1 LNVLRDLISTG
12 DAAGDPELV
21 EQLVGLRGRL
31 TRMIAAAVVDLDAEP
46 GVRWAHLTT
55 NKPRTVTSPEVKVD
69 ADPKFELGSIAK
81 GLTGM
86 LLADA
91 IGRGELTLET
101 TAGEVLA
108 ADPELQEQTEGP
120 LHTITL
126 RELCTHT
133 SGLPRLPRTAGTTGR
148 VVRYA
153 LLGMDPY
160 RGQSAERVLRDAA
173 AQTLQHRG
181 RYRYSNLGGAVAG
194 QLLAIAAG
202 GEYPALLHDRIF
214 QPLQMTSSTVA
225 VKGGTAARGRTK
237 SGLGRQPWVLD
248 GYAPAGGV
256 ISTIEDVAR
265 LTAALVDGSAP
276 GIESLSA
283 LHDVAPSAPGREA
296 GMFWI
301 IEPLPPLKP
310 LKPPTRRERPD
321 GDPESAPPTAGPVL
335 TWHNGM
341 TGGYSAFLGVEPKAR
356 RGVAVLTD
364 TARAEQ
370 PRALALRLLGSLGGR
385 R

>member
-12 DAAGDPELV
+12 DAAGDPGLV

-31 TRMIAAAVVDLDAEP
+31 TRTIAAAVIDLDAQP
-46 GVRWAHLTT
+46 IARWAHLTT
-55 NKPRTVTSPEVKVD
+55 NRPRTVTSPEVTVD
-69 ADPKFELGSIAK
+69 ADPRFELGSVAK

-101 TAGEVLA
+101 TAGEILA
-108 ADPELQEQTEGP
+108 LRPELHEQTQGP

-133 SGLPRLPRTAGTTGR
+133 SGLPRLPRSASTTGR
-148 VVRYA
+148 IARYA

-160 RGQSAERVLRDAA
+160 RGQSAERVILDAA
-173 AQTLQHRG
+173 SQTLQHRG

-194 QLLAIAAG
+194 QLLAIASG
-202 GEYPALLHDRIF
+202 CEYAVLLHDRIF

-225 VKGGTAARGRTK
+225 VKGGTARWGRTK

-283 LHDVAPSAPGREA
+283 LDDVAPSAPGREA

-301 IEPLPPLKP
+301 IEPLAPREALERRDRKP
-310 LKPPTRRERPD
+310 EGATPT
-321 GDPESAPPTAGPVL
+321 TGPVL

-341 TGGYSAFLGVEPKAR
+341 TGGYSAFLGVAREQR
-356 RGVAVLTD
+356 RGVAVLAD
-364 TARAEQ
+364 TGHSSEQRAI
-370 PRALALRLLGSLGGR
+370 ALRLLGSLSGQR
-385 R
+385 

>member
-1 LNVLRDLISTG
+1 MLRDLISTG
-12 DAAGDPELV
+12 DAAGDPDLV

-31 TRMIAAAVVDLDAEP
+31 TRTIAAAVVDLGAEP
-46 GVRWAHLTT
+46 RARWARLTT

-69 ADPKFELGSIAK
+69 ADPKFELGSVTK
-81 GLTGM
+81 SLTGM

-101 TAGEVLA
+101 TAGGILA
-108 ADPELQEQTEGP
+108 ARPELHERTQGP

-133 SGLPRLPRTAGTTGR
+133 SGLPRLPRTAGTAGR
-148 VVRYA
+148 LARYA
-153 LLGMDPY
+153 LLGLDPY
-160 RGQSAERVLRDAA
+160 RGQSAELVIQQAAGQRLR
-173 AQTLQHRG
+173 HRG
-181 RYRYSNLGGAVAG
+181 EYRYSNLGGAVAG

-202 GEYPALLHDRIF
+202 SDYGVLLRERIF
-214 QPLQMTSSTVA
+214 TPLQMTSSTVA
-225 VKGGTAARGRTK
+225 VKGGSAARGRTR

-256 ISTIEDVAR
+256 ISTVEDVTR
-265 LTAALVDGSAP
+265 LTAALVDGTAP
-276 GIESLSA
+276 GIDSLQE
-283 LHDVAPSAPGREA
+283 LDDVAPSAPGREA

-301 IEPLPPLKP
+301 IEPLEPLEPADRRDRKRAT
-310 LKPPTRRERPD
+310 PT
-321 GDPESAPPTAGPVL
+321 GTVL

-341 TGGYSAFLGVEPKAR
+341 TAGYSAFLGVSRAEQ
-356 RGVAVLTD
+356 RGVAVLAD
-364 TARAEQ
+364 TAHGPEQRAI
-370 PRALALRLLGSLGGR
+370 ALELLRSLSGR